1 MRLQSWRCCSWTH
14 GTGMLMTTS
23 FSSRLSSC
31 NSYSMFTSQPEP
43 LSEGQ
48 QFTVK
53 HTQDM
58 ESGSESGI
66 ERQTTQK
73 AQNALQSHSH
83 TDGGTAPKHWRQPVT
98 PRSNVGDQCLA
109 RGHFDTRAGKAGT
122 EPAVVQSED
131 NRSTPVPLPPGPL
144 LTGNTNSALKH
155 VFDRRVSHV
164 TWRLNSRDGRRSP
177 MKLCRKIK
185 QPFGALKPHEEQCK
199 QTR

>member
-31 NSYSMFTSQPEP
+31 SSYSMFTSHPEP

-66 ERQTTQK
+66 ESQTTQK

-98 PRSNVGDQCLA
+98 PRSNVGISVLPEDTLTLGRARRELNLRLCNQRTTALPLYHCLL
-109 RGHFDTRAGKAGT
+109 GL
-122 EPAVVQSED
+122 SEQE
-131 NRSTPVPLPPGPL
+131 TPTQL
-144 LTGNTNSALKH
+144 
-155 VFDRRVSHV
+155 
-164 TWRLNSRDGRRSP
+164 
-177 MKLCRKIK
+177 
-185 QPFGALKPHEEQCK
+185 
-199 QTR
+199 